1 MSDTPCDPPRAAP
14 SRRGRWIEWILA
26 AFSLAM
32 LAAMWRFIS
41 QTTIPYHILFLA
53 IGLVYGFRVWPLGRT
68 AVVIGLVT
76 LATGTIFLRAYRAEL
91 IEIDELAEIVLM
103 PLLLMA
109 MIWHARRRDEAMRR
123 AQSVAAV
130 NSQLLQR
137 QHEGL
142 RDTSHAIRTP
152 TTIARGFVELAA
164 AATDDPD
171 VLEPLAVVARH
182 LDRTGL
188 LSERLLSLA
197 ALDAQGI
204 SSVDMVRVSTVVERL
219 GTEWSARGD
228 RVWEV
233 EPGMNAW
240 ILGDESAIE
249 GAIEALLE
257 NSLHHTGSGDT
268 IRMTCRREGA
278 DVVVEV
284 ADSGPGVAPTDAQH
298 VFRRFWHSPAPD
310 GSVGSGL
317 GLAMVQAV
325 VSAHSGSAA
334 VGRSSLGGALFT
346 LRMPQPGNPVPAP
359 RNPPDSQA
367 AHAAHR
373 RVQPPSADDAVAEPT
388 G

>member
-1 MSDTPCDPPRAAP
+1 MSDTPCDRPRAP
-14 SRRGRWIEWILA
+14 SLPWGQWIEWVLA

-32 LAAMWRFIS
+32 LAAMWRFIG
-41 QTTIPYHILFLA
+41 QTTIPYHVLFLA

-68 AVVIGLVT
+68 VVVMVFIT
-76 LATGTIFLRAYRAEL
+76 LATGTVFLRAYRAEL
-91 IEIDELAEIVLM
+91 IEIDELTEIVLM
-103 PLLLMA
+103 PMLLIS

-123 AQSVAAV
+123 AQDVAAV
-130 NSQLLQR
+130 NAELLQR

-152 TTIARGFVELAA
+152 TTIARGFVEMAA

-197 ALDAQGI
+197 ALDAQGV
-204 SSVDMVRVSTVVERL
+204 SRVDMLRVSTIVERL
-219 GTEWSARGD
+219 GAEWSSHGD
-228 RVWEV
+228 RVWQV

-268 IRMTCRREGA
+268 IRMTCRLDGA

-284 ADSGPGVAPTDAQH
+284 ADSGPGVAAQDAES
-298 VFRRFWHSPAPD
+298 VFQRFWHSPAPD

-325 VSAHSGSAA
+325 VKAHMGSAA

-346 LRMPQPGNPVPAP
+346 LRIP
-359 RNPPDSQA
+359 RQGIPLPTPRTPPDGLA
-367 AHAAHR
+367 ANSSDR
-373 RVQPPSADDAVAEPT
+373 PPTEASVAEAT
-388 G
+388 S